1 MAKAGFNKSH
11 DDDERTS
18 ACHGSACDS
27 DEKNL
32 EDNEETRRFVFVMR
46 WSDRG

>member
-32 EDNEETRRFVFVMR
+32 EDNEENKEICLCDEMVR
-46 WSDRG
+46 

>member
-27 DEKNL
+27 DEKNQ
-32 EDNEETRRFVFVMR
+32 DNEENKEICLCDEMVR
-46 WSDRG
+46 